1 MRAFWSSL
9 GGSVSLNP
17 GALSVIAGV
26 LLLVVEALAFT
37 SYIFPIGAGLIAAG
51 FVYLFYPSFWASLL
65 TFAVVCAFFYWIS
78 FKYINRIKGAR
89 DILEELSSQEGV
101 VIKKIDDFTYEIR
114 FPLGAA
120 GEEVWN
126 AYSEGELRYGDKVK
140 VTGIKGNKLIVK
152 KVADA

>member
-1 MRAFWSSL
+1 
-9 GGSVSLNP
+9 VSLNP
-17 GALSVIAGV
+17 GALSVVTGI
-26 LLLVVEALAFT
+26 LLLVVEALFFT
-37 SYIFPIGAGLIAAG
+37 SYIFPVGIGLIAAG
-51 FVYLFYPSFWASLL
+51 FVYLFYPSFWISLL
-65 TFAVVCAFFYWIS
+65 TFVVVCAFFYWVS
-78 FKYINRIKGAR
+78 FKYIKRIKGAR

-101 VIKKIDDFTYEIR
+101 VIKKIDDFTYEVR

-126 AYSEGELRYGDKVK
+126 AYSEGELRYGDRVK